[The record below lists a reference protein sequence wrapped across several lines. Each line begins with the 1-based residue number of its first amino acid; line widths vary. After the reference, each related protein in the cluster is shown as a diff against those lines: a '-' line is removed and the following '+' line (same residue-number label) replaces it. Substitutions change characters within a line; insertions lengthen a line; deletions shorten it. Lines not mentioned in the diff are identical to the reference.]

1 MRTTELTINLVLNK
15 QRKNRNGET
24 PIYLR
29 LMFHGERKLIQTGVT
44 IPEGQWDAKSQS
56 IRSTHPNFSE
66 LNRKLSDL
74 KRKYT
79 DIRDGFIKRG
89 IDYSVSDVVN
99 GDKVKTGLSD
109 ELSDVLES
117 MIKHKGLSHNT
128 AMAYKA
134 SVRRLGEA
142 GVFRLSD
149 VSPDKVQGLCKRLKS
164 NELSDSSVNVTMACL
179 GSLWKYGVDLG
190 ICEGYLFSRFKSW
203 KKYKINQKHRSLPKE
218 VIDNLLSYFLSQC
231 VSADGFEGVW
241 WYTVDGYNQLM
252 NRNSELFA
260 LAACLIGY
268 YCRGLA
274 FCDLVRIKSENISVI
289 DCNGV
294 SYYRISG
301 LHRKKTNVVIPD
313 IYIKVTDDVM
323 PLFHCYID
331 TMNERDG
338 YFLPV
343 LQNNDMTYRYGRDEK
358 KISEATGTVSVC
370 VNKKLR
376 QVMEKLGYESTGI
389 SYYCFRH
396 SVASHY
402 MASNG
407 NPVYLATMM
416 ARSVSGIFRY
426 VRSIESAEDLI
437 RESSKIY
444 SSII

>member
-1 MRTTELTINLVLNK
+1 MRSSSVLINLVLNR
-15 QRKNRNGET
+15 QRKNQNGQM
-24 PIYLR
+24 PVYLR
-29 LMFHGERKLIQTGVT
+29 LTFKGERKLLHTNVYV
-44 IPEGQWDAKSQS
+44 PENQWDTKTQ
-56 IRSTHPNFSE
+56 TVKPTYKGFSE
-66 LNRKLSDL
+66 LNQTLYSIKQ
-74 KRKYT
+74 KYIL
-79 DIRDGFIKRG
+79 IRDSFIKRG
-89 IDYSVSDVVN
+89 IPYTVSDLVG
-99 GDKVKTGLSD
+99 GDTVKAGLSD
-109 ELSDVLES
+109 NLLDILES
-117 MIKHKGLSHNT
+117 MSMHKGLSHNT
-128 AMAYKA
+128 VMAYRA
-134 SVRRLGEA
+134 SVRRLNEA
-142 GVFRLSD
+142 GVYRLSE
-149 VSPDKVQGLCKRLKS
+149 VSPDSVQGLCKRLKG
-164 NELSDSSVNVTMACL
+164 NDLSDSSVNVTMACL

-190 ICEGYLFSRFKSW
+190 LCEGYLFSRFKHW
-203 KKYKINQKHRSLPKE
+203 KKYRINQKHRSLPKE

-231 VSADGFEGVW
+231 VSADGLEGAW
-241 WYTVDGYNQLM
+241 WYTIEGYKQLM

-274 FCDLVRIKSENISVI
+274 FCDLVRIKSEHISVI
-289 DCNGV
+289 DRNGV

-343 LQNNDMTYRYGRDEK
+343 LQNNDMTYKYGRDEK
-358 KISEATGTVSVC
+358 KISEATGTCSVV

-437 RESSKIY
+437 RESTKIY
-444 SSII
+444 SSK

>member
-99 GDKVKTGLSD
+99 GDKVKSGTSTVLV
-109 ELSDVLES
+109 DVLES
-117 MIKHKGLSHNT
+117 MIRHKGLSHNT
-128 AMAYKA
+128 AMAYRA

-142 GVFRLSD
+142 GVFKLGD
-149 VSPDKVQGLCKRLKS
+149 ISPDGVQGLCKRLKS

-203 KKYKINQKHRSLPKE
+203 KKYKIAENKISLTQTE
-218 VIDNLLSYFLSQC
+218 MDTLLSYYLKQSVQ
-231 VSADGFEGVW
+231 ADGIEGVW
-241 WYTVDGYNQLM
+241 WYTDDAYKALM

-260 LAACLIGY
+260 LACFLLSY
-268 YCRGLA
+268 HLQGLA
-274 FCDLVRIKSENISVI
+274 FADLARIKSENVKIADVE
-289 DCNGV
+289 GV
-294 SYYRISG
+294 RYYQFTG
-301 LHRKKTNVVIPD
+301 LKRKKTNKEIKD
-313 IYIKVTDDVM
+313 IFVEITDEVN
-323 PLFHCYID
+323 PLFHIFYE
-331 TMNERDG
+331 TMAGREG

-343 LQNNDMTYRYGRDEK
+343 LQNNDLRYNYDSEK
-358 KISEATGTVSVC
+358 KITEATGTCSV
-370 VNKKLR
+370 VINKNLTEVFKRLDIT
-376 QVMEKLGYESTGI
+376 EDATFYSA
-389 SYYCFRH
+389 RH
-396 SVASHY
+396 SFATNY
-402 MASNG
+402 ILEGG
-407 NPVYLATMM
+407 NPIYLAELMG
-416 ARSVSGIFRY
+416 RSVNNIFRY
-426 VRSIESAEDLI
+426 VTGLTSYEQNIKERS
-437 RESSKIY
+437 RVFGKK
-444 SSII
+444 